1 MEFDLVIPEEMGRS
15 IRDSVFAV
23 EGREGWI
30 FGLSRVVR
38 VGNSL
43 RFIMVGTSSVDE
55 EDYDCRAEAGLTLTA
70 EASSRF
76 NLASVEAAVRLRARP
91 HPLSPRRH
99 LRLQWARRPRRTRTA
114 RVAEVS
120 GAALASEHGHG
131 SGACSPCPA
140 MA

>member
-76 NLASVEAAVRLRARP
+76 NLASVEAARFGFVPAHIHSHPAGISDFSGHDDRVELELHEWLR
-91 HPLSPRRH
+91 S
-99 LRLQWARRPRRTRTA
+99 Q
-114 RVAEVS
+114 
-120 GAALASEHGHG
+120 G
-131 SGACSPCPA
+131 
-140 MA
+140 